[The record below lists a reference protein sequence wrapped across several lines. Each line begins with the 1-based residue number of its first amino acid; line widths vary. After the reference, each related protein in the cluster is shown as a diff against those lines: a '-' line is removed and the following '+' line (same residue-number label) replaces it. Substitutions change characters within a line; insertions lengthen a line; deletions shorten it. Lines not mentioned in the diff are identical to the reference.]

1 MGTSRSA
8 LRAGGAAR
16 RLSDSPRC
24 RQLPRGHGTTRD
36 AAAPPL
42 SRPLPAAGPP
52 RRGNNPEPPERES
65 LPLGTGQLPMW
76 MGRWGLP
83 GAPTPKGT
91 APRCCAAKAQGLL
104 HLLRAG
110 RGCRRRSQGRRK
122 AVGMDPSSEPLPSP
136 SRGSGCASPP
146 ALGTALGTAVGTC
159 HRSELELQG
168 DGSRRDPPSPH
179 FLPGAPHR
187 DLCGDGGGAMPAPSS
202 LRPRPRGAG
211 SCPGCSRRAG
221 QGAAPRECGWE
232 RPAGTHPPARPPA
245 PCGTAAAPGPL
256 RAPKPSPWDGEGGE
270 GGALAVVSPHLL

>member
-1 MGTSRSA
+1 MTAPGAGSCHEAMGQPGMQPPPPFPDLCLLRGRRDGETAPSLQNGNLCPWARGSYPCGWGGGDCQVPPPRRERPRGVVRPKLKVCSTCCVRA
-8 LRAGGAAR
+8 GDADGAPRAGGR
-16 RLSDSPRC
+16 
-24 RQLPRGHGTTRD
+24 
-36 AAAPPL
+36 
-42 SRPLPAAGPP
+42 
-52 RRGNNPEPPERES
+52 
-65 LPLGTGQLPMW
+65 
-76 MGRWGLP
+76 RWGWISV
-83 GAPTPKGT
+83 
-91 APRCCAAKAQGLL
+91 RNHC
-104 HLLRAG
+104 HRH
-110 RGCRRRSQGRRK
+110 
-122 AVGMDPSSEPLPSP
+122 

-146 ALGTALGTAVGTC
+146 ALGTALGTTVGTC
-159 HRSELELQG
+159 HHSELELQG

-187 DLCGDGGGAMPAPSS
+187 DLRGDGGGAMPAPSS